1 MDVVFNNLDLFAGG
15 IRTTAALSLASW
27 AGAFVI
33 GVVMASFRV
42 GPVPPLRAVGAT
54 YVEVVRNCPL
64 AVLFVVFYFGFPK
77 IGVIA
82 PPFTSAVI
90 VLSAYTGAFVAE
102 TVRAGINTVAP
113 GQVEAAR
120 ALGLTFP
127 QVLGLIVLPQ
137 ALRAVVAPLGN
148 LFIALIKNSS
158 IAYTISVIEL
168 TGAAQGLAN
177 ATAQVIPVFLA
188 AALSYLVMTLPSGVL
203 VGALERRVAIKR

>member
-1 MDVVFNNLDLFAGG
+1 MDVVFDNLDLFYAG
-15 IRTTAALSLASW
+15 IRTTAALTVLSW
-27 AGAFVI
+27 AAAFVI
-33 GVVMASFRV
+33 GVVVASFRV
-42 GPVPPLRAVGAT
+42 SPVPPLRVVGAT

-82 PPFTSAVI
+82 PPFTSAII

-120 ALGLTFP
+120 AVGLTFP
-127 QVLGLIVLPQ
+127 QVLGLVVLPQ

-158 IAYTISVIEL
+158 IAYTISVVEL
-168 TGAAQGLAN
+168 TGSARGLAN
-177 ATAQVIPVFLA
+177 STAQVIPVFLA
-188 AALSYLVMTLPSGVL
+188 AAIAYLALTLPSGAL
-203 VGALERRVAIKR
+203 VGVLERRVAIKR